1 MQEKGTET
9 LKEEGTPPHYSVD
22 EKEVN
27 HLFQC
32 LDLDGR
38 QRVGQTR

>member
-9 LKEEGTPPHYSVD
+9 LKEEGTPSHYSVD

-27 HLFQC
+27 HLCQC
-32 LDLDGR
+32 LHLHGR
-38 QRVGQTR
+38 QRVGQT